1 MRREAEPQPGAPDRR
16 QVGRRQ
22 VFLSEMDEVAA
33 FFDGG
38 PPMVVDD
45 ELAAVPGADR
55 LRLADLSAYLGFP
68 PVLDAQLHEPDA
80 ERHQPGDPDGGV
92 DDEVEGI
99 ELHVNTA
106 LDRKSTRLNS
116 RNYCATRMPSSA

>member
-1 MRREAEPQPGAPDRR
+1 
-16 QVGRRQ
+16 
-22 VFLSEMDEVAA
+22 
-33 FFDGG
+33 
-38 PPMVVDD
+38 MVVDD

-106 LDRKSTRLNS
+106 LPMTGVDGTAMSRGDRKSTRLNP
-116 RNYCATRMPSSA
+116 RHQCAHRMPPSA